1 MTLPLSSA
9 NLPLREAARLGARVA
24 ALGLAM
30 AALSGCQ
37 SIQSSTV
44 AGPSIRFVNASTDPA
59 VPGLDIYQNTTSPII
74 YNLGSGF
81 ITSYIGVAPGTY
93 TFYAYAHDTK
103 QSLVSARQTL
113 VSPKQYTAI
122 IGNVAA
128 NLQETIVQDQSSAA
142 PTGQISVR
150 FIDESTKAGA
160 LDIYVVPSSGKLT
173 TSTPLATN
181 VTFTQNTGYLN
192 VPVDTYAIV
201 IVPTGT
207 VPVAT
212 TTTLYTGANT
222 AYAAGAVRTYIIID
236 NQVATSPAVK
246 VIEARDYDS
255 PSATI

>member
-1 MTLPLSSA
+1 MTFLLHSA
-9 NLPLREAARLGARVA
+9 KLAVRPVALLGVLGCAVA
-24 ALGLAM
+24 TLT
-30 AALSGCQ
+30 GCQ
-37 SIQSSTV
+37 SIQSTTNT
-44 AGPSIRFVNASTDPA
+44 GTSIRFVNASTDPA
-59 VPGLDIYQNTTSPII
+59 VPGLDIYQNTTPLI

-81 ITSYIGVAPGTY
+81 ITSYVGVAPGTY
-93 TFYAYAHDTK
+93 TFNADSHGTT
-103 QSLVSARQTL
+103 QVLVGARQTL
-113 VSPKQYTAI
+113 ASPKAYTAI

-128 NLQETIVQDQSSAA
+128 NLQETIVVDQNTGA

-160 LDIYVVPSSGKLT
+160 LDIYTVPSSGKLT

-192 VPVDTYAIV
+192 IPVDTYAIV

-222 AYAAGAVRTYIIID
+222 QYSAGAARTYIIID
-236 NQVATSPAVK
+236 NVLATAPAVK
-246 VIEARDYDS
+246 VVEAKDYDS

>member
-1 MTLPLSSA
+1 MTFLFHSA
-9 NLPLREAARLGARVA
+9 KLTARPIALAGVLGCVA
-24 ALGLAM
+24 AM
-30 AALSGCQ
+30 LSGCQ
-37 SIQSSTV
+37 SIQSTTNT
-44 AGPSIRFVNASTDPA
+44 GTSIRFVNASTDPA
-59 VPGLDIYQNTTSPII
+59 VPGLDIYQNTTPVI

-93 TFYAYAHDTK
+93 TFNADAHAT
-103 QSLVSARQTL
+103 QQVLVSARQTMMA
-113 VSPKQYTAI
+113 PKAYTAI

-128 NLQETIVQDQSSAA
+128 NLQETIVLDQNSAA

-173 TSTPLATN
+173 TSAPIATN

-207 VPVAT
+207 VPVAA

-222 AYAAGAVRTYIIID
+222 QYSAGAVRTYIIID
-236 NQVATSPAVK
+236 NAIATSPAVK
-246 VIEARDYDS
+246 VIEAKDYDS